1 MKFPYASGDYNR
13 YAPTAARPAR
23 EGAASRPAVRAVDVH
38 AHIFVPES
46 EALVTP
52 RLDPA
57 DYAMTRFTAD
67 LSARI
72 NDDQGADRHAQMTD
86 PEVRCAE
93 LDALGIDFQ
102 LVTVAPFQCYYSL
115 DAGLAA
121 EANALTNAEIARFVA
136 ARPERFAGLGVVT
149 LQDPDRA
156 VAELD
161 AIMATPGMKG
171 VIVRTNVMGEEL
183 AEPRFE
189 PFFVRAEALGA
200 VVMLHPSGFT
210 HGERLRRHYL
220 TNTIGNP
227 LETTIALAHLILGG
241 TLERLPDLK
250 LLALHGGGFIASY
263 FGRFDHA
270 WGARDDATGNLPHP
284 PSHYLRKVWID
295 TLVHGQDQL
304 AALLAAFGPERL
316 VMGTDYPFDMA
327 EYDPIGH
334 IAGLDGIDEATFSA
348 LAGGNAARLLGL

>member
-1 MKFPYASGDYNR
+1 MGFPGATGAHNR
-13 YAPTAARPAR
+13 YGPSAARPPR
-23 EGAASRPAVRAVDVH
+23 EGPPRRPPGLTIDVH
-38 AHIFVPES
+38 SHIFIAES
-46 EALVTP
+46 EALAAP

-57 DYAMTRFTAD
+57 DYAMTRFAAD

-72 NDDQGADRHAQMTD
+72 NDDQGIDRHAQMTD
-86 PEVRCAE
+86 PDLRCAE
-93 LDALGIDFQ
+93 LDAAGIDVQ

-121 EANALTNAEIARFVA
+121 EANALTNAGIARFVA
-136 ARPERFAGLGVVT
+136 ARPDRFAGLGVVT
-149 LQDPDRA
+149 LQDPARA
-156 VAELD
+156 LAELD
-161 AIMATPGMKG
+161 AVMAMPGMKG
-171 VIVRTNVMGEEL
+171 VMVRTNVMGEEL

-189 PFFVRAEALGA
+189 PFLARAQALGA

-270 WGARDDATGNLPHP
+270 WGARDDATGQLPHP
-284 PSHYLRKVWID
+284 PSHYLRKLWID
-295 TLVHGQDQL
+295 TVVHGQDQL
-304 AALLAAFGPERL
+304 AALLCAFGPERL

-327 EYDPIGH
+327 EADPVGH
-334 IAGLDGIDEATFSA
+334 IAGLEGIDDATFAA
-348 LAGGNAARLLGL
+348 LAGGNAARLLGP

>member
-1 MKFPYASGDYNR
+1 MKFPYASGAHNR
-13 YAPTAARPAR
+13 YAPTAARAPR
-23 EGAASRPAVRAVDVH
+23 EGPLRRPAGRTIDVH

-52 RLDPA
+52 RLDPG

-72 NDDQGADRHAQMTD
+72 NDDQGIDRDAQMTD
-86 PEVRCAE
+86 PHQRCAE

-115 DAGLAA
+115 EPGFAA
-121 EANALTNAEIARFVA
+121 EANALTNAGIARFVA

-156 VAELD
+156 VTELD
-161 AIMATPGMKG
+161 AVMATPGMKG

-189 PFFVRAEALGA
+189 PFLARAEALGA

-241 TLERLPDLK
+241 TLERLPELK
-250 LLALHGGGFIASY
+250 LLALHGGGFLAAY
-263 FGRFDHA
+263 HGRFDHA

-295 TLVHGQDQL
+295 TLVHSQDQL
-304 AALLAAFGPERL
+304 AALLATFGPEQL

-327 EYDPIGH
+327 DYDPVGH
-334 IAGLDGIDEATFSA
+334 IAGLEGIDEATFAA
-348 LAGGNAARLLGL
+348 LAGGNAARLLGI